1 MLTLLKHHHDYCK
14 LFFSG
19 LINGIGD
26 RFCQVAMLTMLLALT
41 KSGFSIGFVMMLRL
55 IPFLIFAP
63 IGGRLAD
70 LFPRKYLLV
79 ATDLVRVPFALSFL
93 LVHTEGD
100 VWMIYLSACILAI
113 GEALYSPT
121 RTSLIPFSVARS
133 SYGKV
138 NSMEQVM
145 SGIVLI
151 LGAFAGGIVSFMFGA
166 AAAFWINGISFL
178 AAAVINA
185 RLKVNDS
192 VESPEATFHRNALF
206 HQIKEVLSHSFLIK
220 FTIFYIILISLVTGI
235 DNILISIYAVQIFH
249 LGNLGVGF
257 FYGALGIG
265 LVSSYSITRHLKKNF
280 IAGGLSCLILE
291 GIMLILLS
299 FSTHAAVAFIIFVF
313 TALFSG
319 TCNACFNTILMQ
331 AVPLETRGTFF
342 GMIQALS
349 NSLIAASMLAAGACV
364 DLVTPRILGRSGG
377 LSFILISIVLVILFG
392 FHKKKMKENKSED
405 ALH

>member
-1 MLTLLKHHHDYCK
+1 M
-14 LFFSG
+14 
-19 LINGIGD
+19 
-26 RFCQVAMLTMLLALT
+26 
-41 KSGFSIGFVMMLRL
+41 
-55 IPFLIFAP
+55 
-63 IGGRLAD
+63 
-70 LFPRKYLLV
+70 
-79 ATDLVRVPFALSFL
+79 
-93 LVHTEGD
+93 
-100 VWMIYLSACILAI
+100 
-113 GEALYSPT
+113 
-121 RTSLIPFSVARS
+121 
-133 SYGKV
+133 
-138 NSMEQVM
+138 
-145 SGIVLI
+145 
-151 LGAFAGGIVSFMFGA
+151 
-166 AAAFWINGISFL
+166 
-178 AAAVINA
+178 
-185 RLKVNDS
+185 
-192 VESPEATFHRNALF
+192 
-206 HQIKEVLSHSFLIK
+206 SHSFLIK

-377 LSFILISIVLVILFG
+377 LFFILISIVLVILFG